1 MKDAPLMSAMSAVF
15 ATSAL
20 SAPASSGASGA
31 MASSAPP
38 PAPSRTSPES
48 VSEVS
53 APVPSP
59 KPSLGER
66 LGQWFG
72 RGGKSGGQG
81 GAPKDGKDGKIDAA
95 RLSPRA
101 ENALRRQ
108 LSQCLSARLT
118 DSAANEAARDFMTRY
133 DAASPEEQLALLGV
147 VADICANDGHAGADA
162 SRDGAKEGE
171 GASVKRTAG
180 GLAGALGSARVRFLK
195 RFNALPDGL
204 PFLVRWRADML
215 RHRTALPGLA
225 SLEEDLGSLFST
237 WFDVGLLELHP
248 ITWDSPASL
257 LEKLMRYEAV
267 HEISSWADLRNRLD
281 SDRRCYAFFHP
292 RMPREPLIFVEVAF
306 VPDMA
311 ADVHSLL
318 DEKAPLEDLRR
329 IRWAIFYSISNTQPG
344 LRGVSFG
351 NFLLK
356 RVIDELQVDF
366 PKLRNFATLS
376 PIPGFNDW
384 LRQLNASAL
393 AQVLGPK
400 RCKLLAQDDA
410 LAGDI
415 TGAQLMAWLQSTP
428 ERKGGQALQRTLGE
442 SLAAHYLARE
452 QVRGLP
458 RDPVARFHLGNGA
471 RVERINWHADLSR
484 KGAKQ
489 SCGMMVNYLY
499 EPDELD
505 ANLQRLIDGEPALGR
520 AVARL
525 L

>member
-1 MKDAPLMSAMSAVF
+1 MPTISASV
-15 ATSAL
+15 
-20 SAPASSGASGA
+20 
-31 MASSAPP
+31 
-38 PAPSRTSPES
+38 SRTAPEG
-48 VSEVS
+48 VAQVS
-53 APVPSP
+53 APVPST

-72 RGGKSGGQG
+72 RAGRSGG
-81 GAPKDGKDGKIDAA
+81 GASKDGKDGKDGKGDGTVVAA
-95 RLSPRA
+95 PLSARA
-101 ENALRRQ
+101 QSALRRQ
-108 LSQCLSARLT
+108 LMQCLSARLT
-118 DSAANEAARDFMTRY
+118 DSAANDAARDFMARY
-133 DAASPEEQLALLGV
+133 LAAPAAQQLALLTV
-147 VADICANDGHAGADA
+147 VADVCASDGDA
-162 SRDGAKEGE
+162 NTDGKDGKDARR
-171 GASVKRTAG
+171 AAT

-204 PFLVRWRADML
+204 PFLVRWRSDML
-215 RHRTALPGLA
+215 QYRATLPGLA

-237 WFDVGLLELHP
+237 WFDVGLLELRP

-306 VPDMA
+306 VPEMA

-329 IRWAIFYSISNTQPG
+329 VRWAIFYSISNTQPG

-356 RVIDELQVDF
+356 RVIDELHVDF

-384 LRQLNASAL
+384 LRQLPAAAL
-393 AQVLGPK
+393 AEVLGPK
-400 RCKLLAQDDA
+400 RVKLLAQEPS
-410 LAGDI
+410 LANEAS
-415 TGAQLMAWLQSTP
+415 GAQMMAWLQTSP
-428 ERKGGQALQRTLGE
+428 ERKGVQALQRALGE

-452 QVRGLP
+452 TVRGQP

-489 SCGMMVNYLY
+489 SCGMMVNYRY
-499 EPDELD
+499 APDELD

>member
-1 MKDAPLMSAMSAVF
+1 
-15 ATSAL
+15 
-20 SAPASSGASGA
+20 
-31 MASSAPP
+31 MAD
-38 PAPSRTSPES
+38 
-48 VSEVS
+48 VS
-53 APVPSP
+53 APVPSA

-72 RGGKSGGQG
+72 RGGKSGGG
-81 GAPKDGKDGKIDAA
+81 SPKDGKDGKDGKADGKVVAA
-95 RLSPRA
+95 TLSARA

-108 LSQCLSARLT
+108 LTQCLSARLT
-118 DSAANEAARDFMTRY
+118 DSSANEAARDFMTRY
-133 DAASPEEQLALLGV
+133 SAASAAEQLALLTV
-147 VADICANDGHAGADA
+147 VADICASDA
-162 SRDGAKEGE
+162 ASATDSKDSKDAKE
-171 GASVKRTAG
+171 AKRAAT
-180 GLAGALGSARVRFLK
+180 GLAGALGSERVRFLK

-215 RHRTALPGLA
+215 THRAALPGLA
-225 SLEEDLGSLFST
+225 ALEEDLGSLFST

-318 DEKAPLEDLRR
+318 DEQAPLEDLRR
-329 IRWAIFYSISNTQPG
+329 VRWAIFYSISNTQPG

-356 RVIDELQVDF
+356 RVIDELHVDF

-384 LRQLNASAL
+384 LRQLSAAAL
-393 AQVLGPK
+393 AEVLGPK
-400 RCKLLAQDDA
+400 RLKLLAQEPS
-410 LAGDI
+410 LAGEPS
-415 TGAQLMAWLQSTP
+415 GAQVMAWLQTSP
-428 ERKGGQALQRTLGE
+428 ERKGVQALQRTLGE

-452 QVRGLP
+452 TVRGQP

-471 RVERINWHADLSR
+471 RVERINWHADLSK

-489 SCGMMVNYLY
+489 SCSMMVNYLY

-505 ANLQRLIDGEPALGR
+505 ANLQRLIDGKPAVGR
-520 AVARL
+520 AVTRL

>member
-1 MKDAPLMSAMSAVF
+1 MKDEPIMSAMSATPVP
-15 ATSAL
+15 L
-20 SAPASSGASGA
+20 SMSSSSSGTSSSSVATAAGRGA
-31 MASSAPP
+31 PD
-38 PAPSRTSPES
+38 S
-48 VSEVS
+48 VAEVS

-81 GAPKDGKDGKIDAA
+81 GGPKDGKEGKVVAA
-95 RLSPRA
+95 TLSARA

-108 LSQCLSARLT
+108 LTQCLSARLT
-118 DSAANEAARDFMTRY
+118 DSSANEAAREFMTRY
-133 DAASPEEQLALLGV
+133 CAAPPAEQLALLTV
-147 VADICANDGHAGADA
+147 VADICASDGEAGGDA
-162 SRDGAKEGE
+162 KAGGEGKEGKE
-171 GASVKRTAG
+171 ARERRAAT

-215 RHRTALPGLA
+215 QHRAALPGLA
-225 SLEEDLGSLFST
+225 ALEEDLGSLFST

-329 IRWAIFYSISNTQPG
+329 VRWAIFYSISNTQPG

-356 RVIDELQVDF
+356 RVIDELQIDF

-376 PIPGFNDW
+376 PIPGFSDW
-384 LRQLNASAL
+384 LRQLPAQAL

-400 RCKLLAQDDA
+400 RGKWLAQEPS
-410 LAGDI
+410 LATQA
-415 TGAQLMAWLQSTP
+415 TGAQVLAWLQTAP
-428 ERKGGQALQRTLGE
+428 ERKSVQTLQRSLGE
-442 SLAAHYLARE
+442 ALAAHYLARE
-452 QVRGLP
+452 LVRGQP

-471 RVERINWHADLSR
+471 RVERINWHADLSK
-484 KGAKQ
+484 KGVRQ

-499 EPDELD
+499 VPDELD